1 MTKGSNIYHMHKL
14 RNREIITICL
24 IGRKRSLLSNSSR
37 FWVLCFFFV
46 ERFICASALLFR
58 FLRPPLLLQP
68 EVFVTS
74 PDQLIQTEGERWSED
89 VEQQRGCLRAG
100 WRRCWSP
107 RWWRSSS
114 CTRKD
119 WRCCGCRSARETRRS
134 ARCGAESRSSRDP
147 VTLHRCRAGELTV
160 EIGQYVT
167 DYKLP
172 YLIYNP

>member
-1 MTKGSNIYHMHKL
+1 MTKGSNVYHMHKL
-14 RNREIITICL
+14 RNRKIITICL

-37 FWVLCFFFV
+37 FWVLCFFFWKIHMCFRPSLPV
-46 ERFICASALLFR
+46 STAAAAAAAGSVCDVTGSVDPDWERAMIWRCRAAAR
-58 FLRPPLLLQP
+58 
-68 EVFVTS
+68 
-74 PDQLIQTEGERWSED
+74 
-89 VEQQRGCLRAG
+89 CLRAG

-172 YLIYNP
+172 YLIYNR